1 MAKGFQLVNQ
11 AGKTLTPIPSAI
23 PVHVAGSVM
32 SRLIETHHEYKK
44 LAAQEK
50 TRREAINA
58 WKDVRLA
65 DLKSQKE
72 ILRQYLEETFKERK
86 QMIDGLFEAL
96 DKGIENNNPELINV
110 AIGGIVN
117 IASQSPLQ
125 QVDKLMFAMRNDD
138 VKVIEF

>member
-11 AGKTLTPIPSAI
+11 AGKALTAIPSAI
-23 PVHVAGSVM
+23 PVHAAGSVM

-65 DLKSQKE
+65 DLKNQKE